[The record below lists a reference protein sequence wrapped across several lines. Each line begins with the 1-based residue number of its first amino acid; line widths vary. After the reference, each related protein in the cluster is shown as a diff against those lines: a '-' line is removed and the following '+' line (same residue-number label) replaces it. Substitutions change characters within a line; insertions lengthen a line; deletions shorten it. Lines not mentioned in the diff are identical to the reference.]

1 MTIEIYTSMN
11 DSSPNDKLPQHPSLP
26 IHVSLARVILP
37 DAKLLLHNAMDNED
51 EECEVVMV
59 STELA

>member
-1 MTIEIYTSMN
+1 MN